1 MLRTDRTVA
10 IVIIGVS
17 ILLFLKTSDF
27 LGESANI
34 VNSAAFFP
42 RFYITTLIICC
53 LLIALQSKKQL
64 TVFPSFKITIAA
76 IVLIAG
82 YAFLIEPAGYFIVTP
97 AFLFALPS
105 IMGYRRW
112 GWLTVFSVG
121 GTVFSYIVFYK
132 ILGVPLP
139 LGILESLG
147 GIS

>member
-10 IVIIGVS
+10 IAIIGIS

-27 LGESANI
+27 LEESVDVVI
-34 VNSAAFFP
+34 SAAFFP
-42 RFYITTLIICC
+42 RLYIITLIICC
-53 LLIALQSKKQL
+53 LLIVLQSKKPS

-76 IVLIAG
+76 AVLIAG
-82 YAFLIEPAGYFIVTP
+82 YAILIEPAGYFIVTP
-97 AFLFALPS
+97 AFLFVLPS

-121 GTVFSYIVFYK
+121 GTVFSYVVFYK

-139 LGILESLG
+139 LGILENLG
-147 GIS
+147 GFS